1 MNLTEKANSFR
12 VELIH
17 LSDNGLLSFE
27 DCFRIQGEIRAT
39 IDQFKELP
47 KNSTHD
53 EVILILLT
61 CEIEI
66 EMCLSYLLKSKKIK
80 GSA

>member
-1 MNLTEKANSFR
+1 MKLVEEAESFKER
-12 VELIH
+12 LIY

-47 KNSTHD
+47 KTSAHD

-61 CEIEI
+61 CEVEI
-66 EMCLSYLLKSKKIK
+66 EMCLSYLLKSKQIK